1 MRPPQAS
8 LALDW
13 SAELSKVR
21 HVPSQVSQKDAK
33 LTLGLSVGG
42 AVLGKVAGGIAAKS
56 AVGATSA
63 LLSKLSAPFV
73 AKAVVGASGAAAGA
87 LGGPGGAVM
96 GAAVGV
102 AVDAAINSLHGLLNK
117 GEFERE
123 VRECVAATERDYLD
137 VISVELDRAVDEWV
151 DEAADAVRAP
161 SKVKAAKA
169 VMGVAGVAGVAGGA
183 DEGVDTGV
191 AGVVVGGEGGEAV
204 GVVGGVVEVEEV
216 AAEVKAVEVEGRTAE
231 VAVGVDGAG
240 PCGGDLSG
248 GDGNIQGVSEHSE
261 ERDLANS
268 SR

>member
-42 AVLGKVAGGIAAKS
+42 AVLGKVAGGVAAKS

-73 AKAVVGASGAAAGA
+73 AKAVVGASGAAVGA

-169 VMGVAGVAGVAGGA
+169 VMGVAGGAGGA

-191 AGVVVGGEGGEAV
+191 AGVVVGGDDGEAV
-204 GVVGGVVEVEEV
+204 GVVRGGVEVEEV
-216 AAEVKAVEVEGRTAE
+216 AAEVKAVK
-231 VAVGVDGAG
+231 VDGAG
-240 PCGGDLSG
+240 SCDGDLSG
-248 GDGNIQGVSEHSE
+248 GTGGFRAQ
-261 ERDLANS
+261 
-268 SR
+268 